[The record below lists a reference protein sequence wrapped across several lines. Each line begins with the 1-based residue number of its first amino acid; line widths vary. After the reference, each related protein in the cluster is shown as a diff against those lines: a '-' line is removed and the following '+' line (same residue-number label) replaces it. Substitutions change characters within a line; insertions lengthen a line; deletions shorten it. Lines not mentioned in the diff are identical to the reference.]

1 MQMIFYVLLS
11 HFCLLLPPLS
21 LSVTFSLSL
30 SLSVAVLYCTLLAQA
45 QNEDEKGRIEET
57 MRTDPRL
64 TRILSALEEME
75 REDIVH
81 EERAQRHAA
90 RQSRIDADL
99 DAMEVDVE
107 SGGVSIYVYETHFF
121 IE

>member
-1 MQMIFYVLLS
+1 
-11 HFCLLLPPLS
+11 
-21 LSVTFSLSL
+21 
-30 SLSVAVLYCTLLAQA
+30 
-45 QNEDEKGRIEET
+45 

-64 TRILSALEEME
+64 VRILTALEEME

-107 SGGVSIYVYETHFF
+107 SGGVSINDYSGSFHITLTFCNYLLRFP
-121 IE
+121 